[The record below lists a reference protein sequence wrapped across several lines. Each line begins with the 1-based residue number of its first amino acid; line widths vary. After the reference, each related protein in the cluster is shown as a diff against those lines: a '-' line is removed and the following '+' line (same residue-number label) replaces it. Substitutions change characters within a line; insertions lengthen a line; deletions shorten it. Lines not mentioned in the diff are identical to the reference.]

1 MPDRKHVPGKFVW
14 FQLASSDPK
23 RAQAFYSDVLGWKAV
38 RFPFG
43 GATYEMIFAGETP
56 DTMVGDY
63 VAAVGISH
71 WIANVSVED
80 VDAAATAALANG
92 GNVLEAPHDV
102 PGIGR
107 AAKIADPDGAELALF
122 KSATGDPPDVSWAP
136 PGRFIWNELHTT
148 DPDKA
153 IAFYEKVVGFSH
165 RTVDSPAG
173 PYHILSKGGVDR
185 GGVTSHLAR
194 GASPYWMPIVNVV
207 DVDAAVDRAQ
217 KVGARIRRPAEDMA
231 GIGRLCVIEDPT
243 GAVLAVM
250 KPSPRQAARTTP
262 PDA

>member
-1 MPDRKHVPGKFVW
+1 MPDRKQVPGKFVW
-14 FQLASSDPK
+14 FQLASSDSK

-43 GATYEMIFAGETP
+43 GATYEMIFADETP

-71 WIANVSVED
+71 WIGSVSVED

-102 PGIGR
+102 PDI
-107 AAKIADPDGAELALF
+107 
-122 KSATGDPPDVSWAP
+122 
-136 PGRFIWNELHTT
+136 
-148 DPDKA
+148 
-153 IAFYEKVVGFSH
+153 
-165 RTVDSPAG
+165 
-173 PYHILSKGGVDR
+173 
-185 GGVTSHLAR
+185 
-194 GASPYWMPIVNVV
+194 

-217 KVGARIRRPAEDMA
+217 KLGARIRRPAEDMA

-250 KPSPRQAARTTP
+250 KPSPRQAARTPPPTP
-262 PDA
+262 DVSQQTGQATGPDFFVRLSSWRPGSPGVLTLSTQEHNRPLSNQMGSSLGVTRAVR